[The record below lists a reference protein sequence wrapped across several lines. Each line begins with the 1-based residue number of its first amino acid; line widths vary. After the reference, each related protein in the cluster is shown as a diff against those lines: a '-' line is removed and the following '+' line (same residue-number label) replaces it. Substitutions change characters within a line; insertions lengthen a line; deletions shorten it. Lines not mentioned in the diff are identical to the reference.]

1 LQGLLKNQPLC
12 FESLKPSYKY
22 SYSKKIINKYKK
34 FSNIRIIGMGGS
46 ALGAE
51 AIHDFLKKKIKK
63 NFKFVNNLNNSGD
76 YFQNKNV
83 NLNLI
88 ISKSGN
94 TLETISNSNIII
106 KKKDK
111 NLNHTFKPRD
121 MDRRVNCDGVFI
133 LENPFKQQ
141 IQYRYGCI
149 VVTTRTV

>member
-1 LQGLLKNQPLC
+1 
-12 FESLKPSYKY
+12 
-22 SYSKKIINKYKK
+22 
-34 FSNIRIIGMGGS
+34 MGGS

-94 TLETISNSNIII
+94 TLETIVNSNTLI
-106 KKKDK
+106 KKK
-111 NLNHTFKPRD
+111 TI
-121 MDRRVNCDGVFI
+121 I
-133 LENPFKQQ
+133 L
-141 IQYRYGCI
+141 
-149 VVTTRTV
+149 